1 MHRPALGRPAR
12 TARYRRQD
20 PLTLLQLLV
29 IALVQGITEFLPI
42 SSSAHLVLIPEVTDW
57 RDQGLVIDVAVH
69 VGTLGAVVLYFRR
82 DLAQMVVGG
91 WRLVTGRID
100 QGAHLA
106 LKIVVATLPVVVA
119 GYAVDRLLLGDERN
133 LFLLANVIAV
143 ASIAFGIVLWWVDRH
158 APSERRTESL
168 SYREAILI
176 GFAQALALIPGT
188 SRSGI
193 TMTAARWLKLTRTE
207 AARFSL
213 LLAIPAILAAGTLKG
228 IDLAASGDAT
238 LGRDAALSAGLAFVS
253 AFAAIALMMKW
264 LQHASFTPFVVY
276 RVLLGVVLLV
286 YLHLGLAPGTVD

>member
-1 MHRPALGRPAR
+1 M
-12 TARYRRQD
+12 
-20 PLTLLQLLV
+20 TLLQLLV

-57 RDQGLVIDVAVH
+57 QDQGLVIDVAVH
-69 VGTLGAVVLYFRR
+69 VGTLGAVLLYFRR
-82 DLAQMVVGG
+82 DVAQMAMGG

-106 LKIVVATLPVVVA
+106 LKIAVATVPVVAA
-119 GYAVDRLLLGDERN
+119 GYAVDRLLLGGERD

-143 ASIAFGIVLWWVDRH
+143 ASIVFGIVLWWVDRR
-158 APSERRTESL
+158 ARSERRTETL
-168 SYREAILI
+168 TYREAILI
-176 GFAQALALIPGT
+176 GCAQALALIPGT

-193 TMTAARWLKLTRTE
+193 TMTAARWLRLTRTE

-238 LGRDAALSAGLAFVS
+238 LGRDALLSAALAFFS

-264 LQHASFTPFVVY
+264 LQRASFTPFVVY
-276 RVLLGVVLLV
+276 RVALGVALLL